1 MPVAVNYEYE
11 MPISGQ
17 GLFFTRQMATNQRL
31 NINDLPHS
39 IKPEI
44 GRSGMPSSGQ

>member
-1 MPVAVNYEYE
+1 
-11 MPISGQ
+11 
-17 GLFFTRQMATNQRL
+17 MATNQRL